1 MDPDVMRMFE
11 MLQACTALVIVGGM
25 MLVAFLAV
33 AAVPLLMHFM
43 SQLRTMQRL
52 DFRIVASGVCAACAL
67 SAVAYCQAFIM
78 YFWMLNEQLLVV
90 TGQFNRTV

>member
-1 MDPDVMRMFE
+1 MDPDVMRLFE

-67 SAVAYCQAFIM
+67 CAVAYCQAFIM

-90 TGQFNRTV
+90 NGQFNRTV